1 VGRRAKEKKGKAMST
16 ANFSK
21 REEYDP
27 LKQARDSIT
36 AAMNASKVSKILGIP
51 LPKPLACHHVDAG
64 DALQPGW
71 YECPVCG
78 YRTPWL
84 WEACPLCDTLLE
96 PE

>member
-1 VGRRAKEKKGKAMST
+1 MST

-51 LPKPLACHHVDAG
+51 LPKPLAWHHVDVS

-78 YRTPWL
+78 YRTPL
-84 WEACPLCDTLLE
+84 QWEACPLCDTLLE

>member
-1 VGRRAKEKKGKAMST
+1 MST

-51 LPKPLACHHVDAG
+51 LPKPLAWRHVDASR
-64 DALQPGW
+64 L
-71 YECPVCG
+71 V
-78 YRTPWL
+78 
-84 WEACPLCDTLLE
+84 
-96 PE
+96 